1 MFSGDQHY
9 PSAHILNWQ
18 YPLKPISQFEN
29 SIEFSLQNL
38 GTAVFDFSAS
48 PLNYKRATGHPL
60 IPENQKNPLF
70 SFEIFRAAWG
80 IPKNTIEDEP
90 PVIGSVYGLAEVN
103 TESSPKRI
111 SVKFY
116 ELNHETLDMV
126 ELYHVG
132 IIF

>member
-1 MFSGDQHY
+1 MKIIKIQWKS
-9 PSAHILNWQ
+9 SKSN
-18 YPLKPISQFEN
+18 EN

-60 IPENQKNPLF
+60 IPKNQKNPLF

-116 ELNHETLDMV
+116 ELNHFQLKFH
-126 ELYHVG
+126 LL
-132 IIF
+132 ILKK